1 MKKPLYTLLQ
11 YTWGLPQTLLGS
23 AVYLAHRKDKHGKFG
38 NAKVTYWNGPEGLSL
53 GKFIFVPAKGTSLL
67 DHEYGHTIQSLIL
80 GPAYLPLV
88 GLPSLL
94 WNRLPYFRNKRK
106 NTGRDYY
113 SVIFEKTANKLGD
126 RFKGKNR

>member
-38 NAKVTYWNGPEGLSL
+38 NAKVTYWNRPEGLSL

>member
-38 NAKVTYWNGPEGLSL
+38 NAKVTYWNRPEGLSL

-67 DHEYGHTIQSLIL
+67 DHEDGHTIQSLIL

>member
-38 NAKVTYWNGPEGLSL
+38 NAKVTYWNRPEGLSL

-67 DHEYGHTIQSLIL
+67 DHESGHTIQSLIL